1 MRLNI
6 ACGANY
12 ADGWVNVDRDDQVK
26 AEFHADAADLPFATE
41 SVELVYLGNLIESTD
56 AGEARMILLEAQRV
70 LRPGGFLATLER
82 NPGGVGGND
91 NPYLW
96 DFLNSGFDPQARDQ
110 YLAHRL
116 RFNGD
121 GLYLRVSDVFPESVT
136 YLVSD
141 LVPEWPV
148 LLQPPWLCAV
158 LASKPR

>member
-12 ADGWVNVDRDDQVK
+12 VDGWVNVDKDDSVK
-26 AEFHADAADLPFATE
+26 AEFHADAVDLPFPTE
-41 SVELVYLGNLIESTD
+41 SAELVYLGNLIVSVD
-56 AGEARMILLEAQRV
+56 GEKARMILLEAQRV
-70 LRPGGFLATLER
+70 LQPGGFLATIER
-82 NPGGVGGND
+82 NPGGPSDVD

-96 DFLNSGFDPQARDQ
+96 DMLNSGYEPAARDQ

-121 GLYLRVSDVFPESVT
+121 GLYMRVSDVFPESVT

-141 LVPEWPV
+141 LVGEWPV